1 MVYIMSVRIPGHEV
15 SLSDPEDEEV
25 LTDVVEYLDS
35 NYAEP
40 LEQGPIHLTG
50 SAVYGNEP
58 NDYDLVVQRQAKDE
72 RDFSSPRYRDR
83 RIHRPG
89 AVDSEQDDHIIASM
103 MRDLS
108 DDIAFDTYM
117 ETNSLERV
125 RALMK
130 KSRNVRPWDIGQPH
144 DPESRYEVEIQGV
157 DFDITFTPA
166 DPNKDSVE
174 LTNPHR

>member
-1 MVYIMSVRIPGHEV
+1 MSIRIPGNQV
-15 SLSDPEDEEV
+15 SLSDPDDEEV
-25 LTDVVEYLDS
+25 LTDVVEYLDG

-40 LEQGPIHLTG
+40 LNQGPIHLTG

-72 RDFSSPRYRDR
+72 RDFSGSRYEDR

-89 AVDSEQDDHIIASM
+89 AVDSEHDDRIIASM

-117 ETNSLERV
+117 ETNPLERV
-125 RALMK
+125 RALMR
-130 KSRNVRPWDIGQPH
+130 KSRKVRP
-144 DPESRYEVEIQGV
+144 
-157 DFDITFTPA
+157 
-166 DPNKDSVE
+166 
-174 LTNPHR
+174 